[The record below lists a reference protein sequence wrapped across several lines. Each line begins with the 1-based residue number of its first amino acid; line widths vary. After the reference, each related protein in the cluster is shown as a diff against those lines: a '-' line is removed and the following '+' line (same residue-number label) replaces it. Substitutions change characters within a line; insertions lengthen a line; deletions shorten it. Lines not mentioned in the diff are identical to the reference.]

1 VRQFGAD
8 SRGEAKKLAW
18 RSAGLQGEYHLWGD
32 KNPGG
37 KSAPLTAGHRTG
49 ELSAVPESC
58 RIAVKAIPNAPR
70 SALAGWVG
78 DTLKVKVHAPALDG
92 RANEALREFLAGEL
106 GIKTSAVSVL
116 QGAKSRLKLVEV
128 SGFSLAE
135 ARARL
140 SAH

>member
-1 VRQFGAD
+1 M
-8 SRGEAKKLAW
+8 
-18 RSAGLQGEYHLWGD
+18 
-32 KNPGG
+32 
-37 KSAPLTAGHRTG
+37 
-49 ELSAVPESC
+49 PESC